1 MAQWNPQDS
10 EALYNVPGWGLGFF
24 GINAKGNVEV
34 RPDATSAGPCF
45 DLHELI
51 QQIARRGVAAPTLL
65 RFDGILRTRVRKLNE
80 AFNRARAEYNYSAPY
95 RLVFPIKVNQERTVV
110 EALMEEGRHHGMG
123 LEAGSKPELLST
135 IALQTGEGSLVVCN
149 GYKDEEY
156 IEMALLASK
165 LGTTAIIVI
174 EKYSELEDV
183 LRISKRLDIEP
194 VLGVRSKL
202 SYRGAGRWHESGGDR
217 SKFGLTTSEIVRAIE
232 ELKSQGKLH
241 CLKLLH
247 FHLGSQITKIR
258 SLKGGLREAAHTL
271 VGLSRMGANIEYFD
285 VGGGLGIDYDGSSST
300 LDSSMNYTEQEY
312 AADVVSHVAEACEQA
327 QIEQPTI
334 ISESGRA
341 LTAHHSILITEVV
354 GVSKACP
361 SGVLATPAE
370 DDPDVVKSLAGVL
383 NDITTENFL
392 ESYHD
397 AVELREEAML
407 HFNVGNLTI
416 PQRAR
421 VEEFYWRA
429 CKSIGKIAAAQEFV
443 PKELSSL
450 QRDLAD
456 NYFLNFSLFQSVPD
470 SWAIQHLFPIL
481 PVHRNDTEPTER
493 GVISDITCDSD
504 GKVDRF
510 IDPREPKRTLELHHF
525 TDGEPYYV
533 GFFLIGAYQ
542 EILGDMHNLF
552 GDSNVVHIDS
562 DANGRPKLRHVTRG
576 DRVKDVLSYVGYVE
590 KDLLVDLR
598 RNLETALDAGRI
610 SFEESALIWERY
622 ESGLHGYTY
631 LTRDRHVSQTP
642 PHSQTKETTA

>member
-1 MAQWNPQDS
+1 MTDWNHQDT
-10 EALYNVPGWGLGFF
+10 EALYNVPGWSLGFF

-34 RPDATSAGPCF
+34 RPDGDDRGPCF
-45 DLHELI
+45 DLHELM
-51 QQIARRGVAAPTLL
+51 QQIGRRGVAAPTLV

-80 AFNRARAEYNYSAPY
+80 AFNKARAEYNYDAPY
-95 RLVFPIKVNQERTVV
+95 RLVFPIKVNQERHVV
-110 EALMEEGRHHGMG
+110 EALMDEGRKHGMG
-123 LEAGSKPELLST
+123 LEAGSKPELLAT
-135 IALQTGEGSLVVCN
+135 IALQAGEDSLVVCN
-149 GYKDEEY
+149 GYKDDEY

-165 LGTTAIIVI
+165 LGTTPVIVI
-174 EKYSELEDV
+174 EKYSELGDI
-183 LRISKRLDIEP
+183 LRLAKQLDIEP

-217 SKFGLTTSEIVRAIE
+217 SKFGLTTGEIVQAVE
-232 ELKSQGKLH
+232 ELKRHDMLH

-271 VGLSRMGANIEYFD
+271 VGLAEMGAKIEYFD

-300 LDSSMNYTEQEY
+300 SDSSMNYTEQEY
-312 AADVVSHVAEACEQA
+312 AADVVSHVAEACAEA
-327 QIEQPTI
+327 NIPQPTL

-341 LTAHHSILITEVV
+341 LTAHHSVLITEVL
-354 GVSKACP
+354 GVSEACP
-361 SGVLATPAE
+361 PGNPIRPAADE
-370 DDPDVVKSLAGVL
+370 ADVVHSMAEVHD
-383 NDITTENFL
+383 NVTETNFL
-392 ESYHD
+392 EFYHD
-397 AVELREEAML
+397 AVEIREEAML
-407 HFNVGNLTI
+407 LFNVGNLTI

-421 VEEFYWRA
+421 VEEFYWRT
-429 CKSIGKIAAAQEFV
+429 CKKIGRIVAAQEYA
-443 PKELSSL
+443 PEELESL

-470 SWAIQHLFPIL
+470 SWAIQHLFPIV
-481 PVHRNDTEPTER
+481 PIHRGDTEPTRR
-493 GVISDITCDSD
+493 GVIADVTCDSD

-510 IDPREPKRTLELHHF
+510 IDPREVKRTLELHPF
-525 TDGEPYYV
+525 TPGEPYLL

-552 GDSNVVHIDS
+552 GDSNVVHIDA
-562 DANGRPKLRHVTRG
+562 DAKGRPKLRHVMRG

-590 KDLLVDLR
+590 KDLLRDLR
-598 RNLETALDAGRI
+598 SNLETALDEGRI

-631 LTRDRHVSQTP
+631 LTRDRQKSHNPSHP
-642 PHSQTKETTA
+642 LSKETTT